1 MNLKYRIEYM
11 DFSIDHKYLLFKDN
25 FEELGMINLESFK
38 RINTIFVEMNI
49 EWESQ
54 GLKISPE
61 GQKIYY
67 SYSRENKITAIQRL
81 TKN

>member
-1 MNLKYRIEYM
+1 
-11 DFSIDHKYLLFKDN
+11 
-25 FEELGMINLESFK
+25 MINLESFK